1 LANHKSAL
9 KRIKQSEKRR
19 LRNRQVNSHLKTVLK
34 SFYSAVEGK
43 IEGSEMVEVHRK
55 TVSEIGRATTKG
67 VLHKRT
73 ASRKISRIT
82 AFMQKAQ
89 APVAT
94 VAG

>member
-1 LANHKSAL
+1 MANHKSAL

-19 LRNRQVNSHLKTVLK
+19 LRNRQVNSQLKTVLK
-34 SFYSAVEGK
+34 SFYSAVEEK
-43 IEGSEMVEVHRK
+43 TEGPDMVEIHRK
-55 TVSEIGRATTKG
+55 TVSQIGQAATKG

>member
-19 LRNRQVNSHLKTVLK
+19 LRNRQVNSQLKTVLK
-34 SFYSAVEGK
+34 SFYSAVEDK
-43 IEGSEMVEVHRK
+43 TEGPEMVEVHRN
-55 TVSEIGRATTKG
+55 TVSAFARAASKG
-67 VLHKRT
+67 ILHKRT

>member
-1 LANHKSAL
+1 MANHKSAL

-34 SFYSAVEGK
+34 SFYSAVEEK
-43 IEGSEMVEVHRK
+43 VEGPDLVEVHRK
-55 TVSEIGRATTKG
+55 TVSEIGRAATKG

-73 ASRKISRIT
+73 ASRKVSRIT
-82 AFMQKAQ
+82 ALMHKSQ

>member
-1 LANHKSAL
+1 MANHKSAL

-19 LRNRQVNSHLKTVLK
+19 LRNRQINSQLKTVLK
-34 SFYSAVEGK
+34 SFYSAVEEK
-43 IEGSEMVEVHRK
+43 TESTDLAEIHRK
-55 TVSEIGRATTKG
+55 TVSQISRAATKG
-67 VLHKRT
+67 VLHKKT

-82 AFMQKAQ
+82 TFMQKAQ

>member
-1 LANHKSAL
+1 MANHKSAL

-19 LRNRQVNSHLKTVLK
+19 LRNRQVNSQLKTVLK
-34 SFYSAVEGK
+34 SFYSAVEDRA
-43 IEGSEMVEVHRK
+43 EGPEMVEVHRK
-55 TVSEIGRATTKG
+55 TVSEISRAATKG

-82 AFMQKAQ
+82 TFMQKSQ

>member
-19 LRNRQVNSHLKTVLK
+19 LRNRQVNSQLKTVLK
-34 SFYSAVEGK
+34 SFYSAVEEK
-43 IEGSEMVEVHRK
+43 VEGADLVEMHRE
-55 TVSEIGRATTKG
+55 TVSAIGRASSKG
-67 VLHKRT
+67 VLPKRT

-94 VAG
+94 MAG

>member
-1 LANHKSAL
+1 MANHKSAL

-19 LRNRQVNSHLKTVLK
+19 LRNRQVNSQLKTSLK
-34 SFYSAVEGK
+34 SFYSAVEK
-43 IEGSEMVEVHRK
+43 KTEGPDMVEVHRK
-55 TVSEIGRATTKG
+55 TVSEIGRAATKG
-67 VLHKRT
+67 VLHKKT

-82 AFMQKAQ
+82 TFMQKAQ